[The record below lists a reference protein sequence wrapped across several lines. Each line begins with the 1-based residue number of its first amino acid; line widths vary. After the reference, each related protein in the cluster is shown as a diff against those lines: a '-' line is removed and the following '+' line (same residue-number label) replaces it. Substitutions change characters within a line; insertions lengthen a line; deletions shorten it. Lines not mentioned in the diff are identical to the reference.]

1 MKGMKSVLQPNETPI
16 RILHIV
22 TNMSY
27 GGLENLLMN
36 YYRNIDREI
45 IQFDFLTHVD
55 IHQDF
60 EDEIRMLGGRIYRL
74 PRLNPFSPSYRKKLD
89 GFFRLHPEYTIAH
102 CHLDCLAGIPLKAA
116 QKNHVPIRIAHGH
129 GCSQNHNL
137 KYLIKMLYK
146 PTIPRYAT
154 ALFACGEKAG
164 DWMFGGEP
172 YTVMRNAI
180 DAGAFRYGRERACQK
195 KEELG
200 FVGKF
205 VIGHV
210 GQFREEKNHLF
221 LIEVFAEIARK
232 DDNCVLLLVGKGP
245 KMEPAKERARALGIA
260 EKVCFAGARSDIP
273 ELMQAMDVFVL
284 SSIYEGLPVTM
295 VEAQAAGL
303 PCVISSGI
311 SAECK
316 LTDAVEQI
324 ALSEGAPVWADR
336 ILTYKTFSRQDTYD
350 RIVESGFDIQANA
363 RWLKDF
369 YLGERNVQE
378 DL

>member
-1 MKGMKSVLQPNETPI
+1 MKEMISMLQTNEIPI

-60 EDEIRMLGGRIYRL
+60 EDEIRMLGGQIYHL

-89 GFFRLHPEYTIAH
+89 EFFRRHPEYSVAH

-116 QKNHVPIRIAHGH
+116 QGNHVPIRIAHSH
-129 GCSQNHNL
+129 GSSQNHNL

-164 DWMFGGEP
+164 NWMFSGKP
-172 YTVMRNAI
+172 YTIMRNAI
-180 DAGAFRYGRERACQK
+180 DARAFRYNRERSRQE
-195 KEELG
+195 KEKLG
-200 FVGKF
+200 FAGKF

-210 GQFREEKNHLF
+210 GQFRQEKNHLF
-221 LIEVFAEIARK
+221 LIDVFAEIAQR
-232 DDNCVLLLVGKGP
+232 DSNCILLLVGKGP
-245 KMEPAKERARALGIA
+245 QMESAKERALALGVA
-260 EKVCFAGARSDIP
+260 DKVCFAGARSDIP
-273 ELMQAMDVFVL
+273 ELMQTMDVFVL
-284 SSIYEGLPVTM
+284 PSLYEGFPVTM
-295 VEAQAAGL
+295 IEAQASGL

-311 SAECK
+311 PAECK
-316 LTDAVEQI
+316 LTDSVEQI
-324 ALSEGAPVWADR
+324 SLADGVQVWADR
-336 ILTYKTFSRQDTYD
+336 IMTYKTFSRQDNYD
-350 RIVESGFDIQANA
+350 RIVASGFDIQANTE
-363 RWLKDF
+363 WLKDF
-369 YLGERNVQE
+369 YLKELNLRE
-378 DL
+378 DI